1 MPSYTRRRLAAYL
14 AEALD
19 PDEAAEITERAAVD
33 PALAKRLDKLR
44 AVLDAEEPRPRGRPP
59 KGRTARLQ
67 VMILPEPRAWV
78 RAEADRLGQSEAD
91 VVEGLI
97 LNRMHLSGTP
107 APAGQ
112 EPDQT

>member
-1 MPSYTRRRLAAYL
+1 MPSYTHRRLVAYL
-14 AEALD
+14 AEAMD
-19 PDEAAEITERAAVD
+19 PDEAAEITERAAAD
-33 PALAKRLDKLR
+33 PALAKRLDRLR
-44 AVLDAEEPRPRGRPP
+44 AVLDADEPRPRGRPP

-112 EPDQT
+112 ESD

>member
-19 PDEAAEITERAAVD
+19 PDEAAEITERSAVD
-33 PALAKRLDKLR
+33 PALSKRLNKLR
-44 AVLDAEEPRPRGRPP
+44 AVLDADEPRPRGRPP

>member
-1 MPSYTRRRLAAYL
+1 MTYTRRRLAAYL

-44 AVLDAEEPRPRGRPP
+44 AVLDADEPRPRGRPP

-97 LNRMHLSGTP
+97 MARM
-107 APAGQ
+107 A
-112 EPDQT
+112 EPTG